1 MSNYGS
7 VKYHITDKGSEE
19 CGASVRRCPY
29 AEKGIILEHFDTKDE
44 ADKAFKEHME
54 LLHGAVPSVSRPAEG
69 INPSTGI
76 NKTSDRPNNYLVA
89 SSQTERF
96 QKLVVPPVPNH
107 DPLFRDEAEELLA
120 RAHKKVAEGNLV
132 GYGLIGS
139 SFYNLDTPESDRD
152 VILFTDSKAP
162 DYHKVFDDGA
172 DVRVSSVFSFAD
184 RIHQSQ
190 PSEVDLLM
198 SDTIRYD
205 NSPYEAYMR
214 SLRFNT
220 TEYLDRSESH
230 SVRDIKNA
238 LKDADRNQKRSRKA
252 LKTAFRNA
260 VMMNRVMRDGTGYTS
275 RFTNSERARF
285 YESLPFFYGTTED
298 DEHKVFERM
307 LRSAKRIG

>member
-1 MSNYGS
+1 MSNYEP
-7 VKYHITDKGSEE
+7 VKYHITDKGPEE
-19 CGASVRRCPY
+19 CGASLRQCPY
-29 AEKGIILEHFDTKDE
+29 AKKGIILEHFDTKDE
-44 ADKAFKEHME
+44 ADRAFKEHME
-54 LLHGAVPSVSRPAEG
+54 LLHGAVPSVSRPIEEVSSAG
-69 INPSTGI
+69 V
-76 NKTSDRPNNYLVA
+76 SDHPNRLM
-89 SSQTERF
+89 SSGCTENF
-96 QKLVVPPVPNH
+96 SESVVPPVPNH
-107 DPLFRDEAEELLA
+107 DPLLRNEAEELLA

-132 GYGLIGS
+132 GYWLIGS

-275 RFTNSERARF
+275 SFTNSERARF

>member
-1 MSNYGS
+1 MSNYEP

-19 CGASVRRCPY
+19 CGASIRQCPY
-29 AEKGIILEHFDTKDE
+29 AKKGIILEHFDTKDE
-44 ADKAFKEHME
+44 ADRAFKEHME
-54 LLHGAVPSVSRPAEG
+54 LLHGAVSSVSRPPEG
-69 INPSTGI
+69 SISSTSTRYAFG
-76 NKTSDRPNNYLVA
+76 RPNRLV
-89 SSQTERF
+89 SSNSSRS
-96 QKLVVPPVPNH
+96 VVPPVPNH
-107 DPLFRDEAEELLA
+107 DPLLRNEAEELLA
-120 RAHKKVAEGNLV
+120 RAQKKVAKGNLV

-198 SDTIRYD
+198 SNTIRYD
-205 NSPYEAYMR
+205 NSPYEAYVR

-252 LKTAFRNA
+252 LKTAYRNA
-260 VMMNRVMRDGTGYTS
+260 VMMNRVMRDRTGYTS

-285 YESLPFFYGTTED
+285 YESLPFFYDMTED
-298 DEHKVFERM
+298 DEHKIFERM
-307 LRSAKRIG
+307 LRSAKRIA

>member
-19 CGASVRRCPY
+19 CGASVRQCPY

-44 ADKAFKEHME
+44 ADRAFKEHME
-54 LLHGAVPSVSRPAEG
+54 LLHGAVPSVSRPPEDR
-69 INPSTGI
+69 ILSTDARDASGRS
-76 NKTSDRPNNYLVA
+76 NHLV
-89 SSQTERF
+89 SSNSPRS
-96 QKLVVPPVPNH
+96 VVPPVPSH
-107 DPLFRDEAEELLA
+107 DPLLRDEAEELLA
-120 RAHKKVAEGNLV
+120 RAQKKVAKGNLV

-198 SDTIRYD
+198 SNTIRYD
-205 NSPYEAYMR
+205 NSPYEAYIR
-214 SLRFNT
+214 SLRFSS

-230 SVRDIKNA
+230 SIRDIKNA
-238 LKDADRNQKRSRKA
+238 LRDADRNQKRSRKA

-285 YESLPFFYGTTED
+285 YESLPFFHNTTED
-298 DEHKVFERM
+298 DEHKIFKRM
-307 LRSAKRIG
+307 MRSAKRIG

>member
-1 MSNYGS
+1 MSNYEP
-7 VKYHITDKGSEE
+7 VKYHITDKGSEK
-19 CGASVRRCPY
+19 CGASVRQCPY

-44 ADKAFKEHME
+44 ADKAFQGHME
-54 LLHGAVPSVSRPAEG
+54 LLHGVVRSVSRPPEG
-69 INPSTGI
+69 SILSASI
-76 NKTSDRPNNYLVA
+76 RATSNRSIHLA
-89 SSQTERF
+89 SSVQNEYSSG
-96 QKLVVPPVPNH
+96 LVVPPVPDH
-107 DPLFRDEAEELLA
+107 DPLLRNEAEELLA
-120 RAHKKVAEGNLV
+120 RAHKKVANGNLV

-172 DVRVSSVFSFAD
+172 DVRVSSVFSFAG

-198 SDTIRYD
+198 SNTIRYD
-205 NSPYEAYMR
+205 NSPYEAYVR

-252 LKTAFRNA
+252 LKTAYRNA
-260 VMMNRVMRDGTGYTS
+260 VMMNRVMRDRTGYTS

-285 YESLPFFYGTTED
+285 YESLPFFYDMTED
-298 DEHKVFERM
+298 DEHKIFERM
-307 LRSAKRIG
+307 LRSAKRIA

>member
-1 MSNYGS
+1 MSNYEP
-7 VKYHITDKGSEE
+7 VKYHITDKGSEK
-19 CGASVRRCPY
+19 CGASVGQCPY
-29 AEKGIILEHFDTKDE
+29 VEKGIILEHFDTKDE

-54 LLHGAVPSVSRPAEG
+54 LLHGAVPSVSRPPKGSA
-69 INPSTGI
+69 PSTSTRD
-76 NKTSDRPNNYLVA
+76 NSSRLKHLA
-89 SSQTERF
+89 SSVQSECSSGS
-96 QKLVVPPVPNH
+96 VIPPIPDH
-107 DPLFRDEAEELLA
+107 DPLLHAEADELLA

-198 SDTIRYD
+198 SNTIRYD
-205 NSPYEAYMR
+205 NSPYEAYIR

-285 YESLPFFYGTTED
+285 YESLPFFYDTTED
-298 DEHKVFERM
+298 DEHKIFERM

>member
-1 MSNYGS
+1 MSNYEP

-19 CGASVRRCPY
+19 CGASVRQCPY

-44 ADKAFKEHME
+44 ADRAFKEHME
-54 LLHGAVPSVSRPAEG
+54 LLHGAVSSVSRPPEDS
-69 INPSTGI
+69 IPSTSTRYASG
-76 NKTSDRPNNYLVA
+76 RPNHLV
-89 SSQTERF
+89 SSNSYGM
-96 QKLVVPPVPNH
+96 VVPPVPNH
-107 DPLFRDEAEELLA
+107 DPLLRNEADELLA
-120 RAHKKVAEGNLV
+120 RAHKRVSEGNLV

-152 VILFTDSKAP
+152 IILFTDSKAS

-198 SDTIRYD
+198 SNTIRYD
-205 NSPYEAYMR
+205 NSPYEAYIR

-230 SVRDIKNA
+230 SVRDIRNA
-238 LKDADRNQKRSRKA
+238 LKDAGGNQKRSRKA

-285 YESLPFFYGTTED
+285 YESLPFFYSTTED
-298 DEHKVFERM
+298 DEHKIFERM

>member
-19 CGASVRRCPY
+19 CGASVRQCPY

-54 LLHGAVPSVSRPAEG
+54 LLHGAVPSVSRPPEG
-69 INPSTGI
+69 SISSTSTRYASG
-76 NKTSDRPNNYLVA
+76 RPNRLV
-89 SSQTERF
+89 SSNSSRS
-96 QKLVVPPVPNH
+96 VVPPVPNH
-107 DPLFRDEAEELLA
+107 DPLLRNEAEELLA
-120 RAHKKVAEGNLV
+120 RAQKKVAKGNLV

-198 SDTIRYD
+198 SNTIRYD
-205 NSPYEAYMR
+205 NSPYEAYIR

-275 RFTNSERARF
+275 RFKNSERARF
-285 YESLPFFYGTTED
+285 YESLPFFYDTTED
-298 DEHKVFERM
+298 DEHKIFERM

>member
-1 MSNYGS
+1 MNDYGS
-7 VKYHITDKGSEE
+7 VKYHITDKGAEE
-19 CGASVRRCPY
+19 CGASVRQCPY
-29 AEKGIILEHFDTKDE
+29 AKKGVILEHFDTKDE
-44 ADKAFKEHME
+44 ADRAFKEHME
-54 LLHGAVPSVSRPAEG
+54 LLHGAVSSVSRPAKEG
-69 INPSTGI
+69 NPST
-76 NKTSDRPNNYLVA
+76 NTRDNSSCLSRPG
-89 SSQTERF
+89 SSNQTGLSL
-96 QKLVVPPVPNH
+96 KPVVPPVPNH
-107 DPLFRDEAEELLA
+107 DPLLRNEAEELLA

-205 NSPYEAYMR
+205 NSPYESYMR
-214 SLRFNT
+214 SLRFNS

-230 SVRDIKNA
+230 SIRDIKNA
-238 LKDADRNQKRSRKA
+238 RKDADRNQKRSKKS
-252 LKTAFRNA
+252 LKTAYRNA

-285 YESLPFFYGTTED
+285 YESLPFFYDTIED
-298 DEHKVFERM
+298 DEHKIFERM

>member
-19 CGASVRRCPY
+19 CGASVRQCPY

-44 ADKAFKEHME
+44 ADRAFKEHME
-54 LLHGAVPSVSRPAEG
+54 LLHGAVPSVSRPAEDS
-69 INPSTGI
+69 ISLASTR
-76 NKTSDRPNNYLVA
+76 NA
-89 SSQTERF
+89 SGRSNHLISSNSSRS
-96 QKLVVPPVPNH
+96 VVPPVPNH
-107 DPLFRDEAEELLA
+107 DPLLRDEAEELLA

-198 SDTIRYD
+198 SNTIRYD
-205 NSPYEAYMR
+205 NSPYEAYIR

-238 LKDADRNQKRSRKA
+238 LKNADRNQKRSRKA
-252 LKTAFRNA
+252 IKTAFRNA
-260 VMMNRVMRDGTGYTS
+260 VMMNRVMRDGTEYTS

-285 YESLPFFYGTTED
+285 YESLPFFYSTTEN

>member
-19 CGASVRRCPY
+19 CGASVRQCPY

-54 LLHGAVPSVSRPAEG
+54 LLHGAVPSVSRPPEG
-69 INPSTGI
+69 RILSTDARDAFGRSNRLVPS
-76 NKTSDRPNNYLVA
+76 N
-89 SSQTERF
+89 SSGS
-96 QKLVVPPVPNH
+96 VVPPVPNH
-107 DPLFRDEAEELLA
+107 DPLLRNEAEELLA

-172 DVRVSSVFSFAD
+172 DVRLSSVFSFAD

-198 SDTIRYD
+198 SNTIRYD
-205 NSPYEAYMR
+205 NSPYEAYIR

-238 LKDADRNQKRSRKA
+238 LKDVDRNQKRSRKA

-260 VMMNRVMRDGTGYTS
+260 VMMNRVMKDGTGYTS
-275 RFTNSERARF
+275 RFTNS
-285 YESLPFFYGTTED
+285 
-298 DEHKVFERM
+298 
-307 LRSAKRIG
+307 

>member
-1 MSNYGS
+1 MSNYEP

-19 CGASVRRCPY
+19 CGASVRQCPY

-54 LLHGAVPSVSRPAEG
+54 LLHGAVPSVSRPPEG
-69 INPSTGI
+69 RILSTDARDAFGRSNRLVPS
-76 NKTSDRPNNYLVA
+76 N
-89 SSQTERF
+89 SSGS
-96 QKLVVPPVPNH
+96 VVPPVPNH
-107 DPLFRDEAEELLA
+107 DPLLRNEAEELLA

-172 DVRVSSVFSFAD
+172 DVRVSSLFSFAD

-198 SDTIRYD
+198 SNTIRYD
-205 NSPYEAYMR
+205 NSPYEAYIR

-285 YESLPFFYGTTED
+285 YESLPFFYDSTED
-298 DEHKVFERM
+298 DEHKIFERM

>member
-19 CGASVRRCPY
+19 CGASVRQCPY

-54 LLHGAVPSVSRPAEG
+54 LLHGAVPSVSRPPEG
-69 INPSTGI
+69 RILSTDARDAFGRSNRLVPS
-76 NKTSDRPNNYLVA
+76 N
-89 SSQTERF
+89 SSGS
-96 QKLVVPPVPNH
+96 VVPPVPNH
-107 DPLFRDEAEELLA
+107 DPLLRNEAEELLA

-198 SDTIRYD
+198 SNTIRYD
-205 NSPYEAYMR
+205 NSPYEAYIR

-285 YESLPFFYGTTED
+285 YESLPFFYDTTED
-298 DEHKVFERM
+298 DEHKIFERM

>member
-19 CGASVRRCPY
+19 CGASVRQCPY

-44 ADKAFKEHME
+44 ADRAFKEHME
-54 LLHGAVPSVSRPAEG
+54 LLHGAVPSVSRPPEG
-69 INPSTGI
+69 RILSTDARDAFG
-76 NKTSDRPNNYLVA
+76 RPNRLVPSN
-89 SSQTERF
+89 SSES
-96 QKLVVPPVPNH
+96 VVPPVPNH
-107 DPLFRDEAEELLA
+107 DPLLRNEAEELLA

-198 SDTIRYD
+198 SNTIRYD
-205 NSPYEAYMR
+205 NSPYEAYVR

-252 LKTAFRNA
+252 LKTAYRNA
-260 VMMNRVMRDGTGYTS
+260 VMMNRVMRDRTGYTS

-285 YESLPFFYGTTED
+285 YESLPFFYDMTED
-298 DEHKVFERM
+298 DEHKIFERM
-307 LRSAKRIG
+307 LRSAKRIA

>member
-1 MSNYGS
+1 MSNYKP

-19 CGASVRRCPY
+19 CSASVRQCPY

-44 ADKAFKEHME
+44 ADKAFKKHME
-54 LLHGAVPSVSRPAEG
+54 LLHGTVPSVSRPSED
-69 INPSTGI
+69 IILSTSTRDTSNRSRLLDSSAQ
-76 NKTSDRPNNYLVA
+76 NKY
-89 SSQTERF
+89 SSG
-96 QKLVVPPVPNH
+96 LVVPPVPDH
-107 DPLFRDEAEELLA
+107 DPLLRNEAEELLA

-162 DYHKVFDDGA
+162 DYHKVFGDGA

-198 SDTIRYD
+198 SNTIRYD
-205 NSPYEAYMR
+205 NSPYEAYIR

-220 TEYLDRSESH
+220 TEYLNRSESH
-230 SVRDIKNA
+230 SIRDIKNA
-238 LKDADRNQKRSRKA
+238 LKDTDRNQKRSRKA

-260 VMMNRVMRDGTGYTS
+260 VMMNRVMRDRTGYTS

-285 YESLPFFYGTTED
+285 YESLPFFYDMTED
-298 DEHKVFERM
+298 DEHKIFERM
-307 LRSAKRIG
+307 LRSAKRIA

>member
-1 MSNYGS
+1 MSNYEP

-19 CGASVRRCPY
+19 CGASVRQCPY

-54 LLHGAVPSVSRPAEG
+54 LLHGAVPSVSRPPEG
-69 INPSTGI
+69 RILSTDARDAFGRSNRLVPS
-76 NKTSDRPNNYLVA
+76 N
-89 SSQTERF
+89 SSGS
-96 QKLVVPPVPNH
+96 VVPPVPNH
-107 DPLFRDEAEELLA
+107 DPLLRNEAEELLA

-152 VILFTDSKAP
+152 VILFTNSKAP

-172 DVRVSSVFSFAD
+172 DVRVSSLFSFAD

-198 SDTIRYD
+198 SNTIRYD
-205 NSPYEAYMR
+205 NSPYEAYIR

-252 LKTAFRNA
+252 IKTAFRNA
-260 VMMNRVMRDGTGYTS
+260 VMMNRVMRDGTEYTS

-285 YESLPFFYGTTED
+285 YESLPFFYSTTEN

>member
-19 CGASVRRCPY
+19 CGASVRQCPY

-44 ADKAFKEHME
+44 ADRAFKEHME
-54 LLHGAVPSVSRPAEG
+54 LLHGAVSSVSRPVESNDHLAETEDNFG
-69 INPSTGI
+69 HTGQSAPSRTLRSLSG
-76 NKTSDRPNNYLVA
+76 S
-89 SSQTERF
+89 
-96 QKLVVPPVPNH
+96 VVPPVPNH
-107 DPLFRDEAEELLA
+107 DPLLRSEAEELLA
-120 RAHKKVAEGNLV
+120 RAQKKVAKGNLV

-198 SDTIRYD
+198 SNTIRYD
-205 NSPYEAYMR
+205 NSPYEAYIR

-285 YESLPFFYGTTED
+285 YESLPFFYDTTED
-298 DEHKVFERM
+298 DEHKIFERM

>member
-1 MSNYGS
+1 MSNYEP
-7 VKYHITDKGSEE
+7 VKYHITDKGVEE

-44 ADKAFKEHME
+44 ADRAFEEHME
-54 LLHGAVPSVSRPAEG
+54 LLHGAVSSVSRTSEANNHSTDTES
-69 INPSTGI
+69 IFSRSAQPSI
-76 NKTSDRPNNYLVA
+76 LKAP
-89 SSQTERF
+89 ER
-96 QKLVVPPVPNH
+96 LSESVVPPVPDH
-107 DPLFRDEAEELLA
+107 DPLLRNEAEELLA
-120 RAHKKVAEGNLV
+120 RAHKKVANGNLV

-172 DVRVSSVFSFAD
+172 DVRVSSVFSFAG

-198 SDTIRYD
+198 SNTIRYD
-205 NSPYEAYMR
+205 NSPYEAYVR

-260 VMMNRVMRDGTGYTS
+260 VMMNRVMRDRTGYTS

-285 YESLPFFYGTTED
+285 YESLPFFYDMTED
-298 DEHKVFERM
+298 DEHKIFERM
-307 LRSAKRIG
+307 LRSAKRIA

>member
-1 MSNYGS
+1 MSNYEP

-19 CGASVRRCPY
+19 CGASVRQCPY
-29 AEKGIILEHFDTKDE
+29 AKKGIILEHFDTKDE

-54 LLHGAVPSVSRPAEG
+54 LLHGAVPSVSRPPEG
-69 INPSTGI
+69 RILSTDARDAFGRSNHLVPS
-76 NKTSDRPNNYLVA
+76 N
-89 SSQTERF
+89 SSGS
-96 QKLVVPPVPNH
+96 VVPPVPNH
-107 DPLFRDEAEELLA
+107 DPLLRNEAEELLA

-198 SDTIRYD
+198 SNTIRYD
-205 NSPYEAYMR
+205 NSPYEAYVR

-252 LKTAFRNA
+252 LKTAFRNT

-285 YESLPFFYGTTED
+285 YESLPFFYDATED

>member
-1 MSNYGS
+1 MSNYEP
-7 VKYHITDKGSEE
+7 VKYHITDKGSKK
-19 CGASVRRCPY
+19 CGASVRQCPY

-54 LLHGAVPSVSRPAEG
+54 LLHGAVRSVSRPPKGSA
-69 INPSTGI
+69 PSTSTRD
-76 NKTSDRPNNYLVA
+76 NSSRLKHLA
-89 SSQTERF
+89 SSVQSEYSSGS
-96 QKLVVPPVPNH
+96 VVPPVPNH
-107 DPLFRDEAEELLA
+107 DPLLRNEAEELLA
-120 RAHKKVAEGNLV
+120 RAHKRVAEGNLV

-172 DVRVSSVFSFAD
+172 DVRVSSVFSFAN

-198 SDTIRYD
+198 SNTIRYD
-205 NSPYEAYMR
+205 NSPYEAYVR

-260 VMMNRVMRDGTGYTS
+260 VMMSRVMRDGTGYTS

-285 YESLPFFYGTTED
+285 YESLPFFYDATEE

>member
-1 MSNYGS
+1 MSNYEP

-19 CGASVRRCPY
+19 CGASVRQCPY

-54 LLHGAVPSVSRPAEG
+54 LLHGAVRSVSRPPEG
-69 INPSTGI
+69 SVPSISTRD
-76 NKTSDRPNNYLVA
+76 NSSRLKHLA
-89 SSQTERF
+89 SSVQNEYSSES
-96 QKLVVPPVPNH
+96 VIPPIPDH
-107 DPLFRDEAEELLA
+107 DPLLRNEAEELLA

-162 DYHKVFDDGA
+162 DYHKVFDDVA

-198 SDTIRYD
+198 SNTIRYD
-205 NSPYEAYMR
+205 SSPYEVYIR

-285 YESLPFFYGTTED
+285 YESLPFFYDTNED

>member
-1 MSNYGS
+1 MSNYEP

-19 CGASVRRCPY
+19 CGASVRQCPY

-54 LLHGAVPSVSRPAEG
+54 LLHGAVPSVSRPPEG
-69 INPSTGI
+69 RILSTDARDAFGRSNRLVPS
-76 NKTSDRPNNYLVA
+76 N
-89 SSQTERF
+89 SSGS
-96 QKLVVPPVPNH
+96 VVPPVPNH
-107 DPLFRDEAEELLA
+107 DPLLRNEAEELLA

-152 VILFTDSKAP
+152 VILFTNSKAP

-172 DVRVSSVFSFAD
+172 DVRVSSLFSFAD

-198 SDTIRYD
+198 SNTIRYD
-205 NSPYEAYMR
+205 NSPYEAYIR

-285 YESLPFFYGTTED
+285 YESLPFFYDSTED
-298 DEHKVFERM
+298 DEHKIFERM

>member
-19 CGASVRRCPY
+19 CGASVRQCPY

-44 ADKAFKEHME
+44 ADRAFKEHME
-54 LLHGAVPSVSRPAEG
+54 LLHGAVPSVSRPPEG
-69 INPSTGI
+69 RILSTDARDASGRS
-76 NKTSDRPNNYLVA
+76 NHLV
-89 SSQTERF
+89 SSNSPRS
-96 QKLVVPPVPNH
+96 VVPPVPSH
-107 DPLFRDEAEELLA
+107 DPLLRDEAEELLA
-120 RAHKKVAEGNLV
+120 RAQKKVAKGNLV

-198 SDTIRYD
+198 SNTIRYD
-205 NSPYEAYMR
+205 NSPYEAYIR
-214 SLRFNT
+214 SLRFSS

-230 SVRDIKNA
+230 SIRDIKNA
-238 LKDADRNQKRSRKA
+238 LRDADRNQKRSRKA

-285 YESLPFFYGTTED
+285 YESLPFFHNTTED
-298 DEHKVFERM
+298 DEHKIFKRM
-307 LRSAKRIG
+307 MRSAKRIG

>member
-1 MSNYGS
+1 MIS
-7 VKYHITDKGSEE
+7 ITAGDK
-19 CGASVRRCPY
+19 CPY

-44 ADKAFKEHME
+44 ADRAFNEHME
-54 LLHGAVPSVSRPAEG
+54 LLHGVVPSVSRPVEG
-69 INPSTGI
+69 STSSTNI
-76 NKTSDRPNNYLVA
+76 SDQA
-89 SSQTERF
+89 ERF
-96 QKLVVPPVPNH
+96 PGSVVPPVPSH
-107 DPLFRDEAEELLA
+107 DPLLRAEAEKLLA
-120 RAHKKVAEGNLV
+120 QAHKKVAEGNLV

-172 DVRVSSVFSFAD
+172 DVRVSSLFSFAD

-198 SDTIRYD
+198 SNTIKYD

-214 SLRFNT
+214 SLRFSS

-230 SVRDIKNA
+230 SIRDIKNA
-238 LKDADRNQKRSRKA
+238 LKDADKNQKRSRKA
-252 LKTAFRNA
+252 LKTAYRNA

-285 YESLPFFYGTTED
+285 YESLPFFYNTTED
-298 DEHKVFERM
+298 DEHKIFERM
-307 LRSAKRIG
+307 MRSAKRIG

>member
-19 CGASVRRCPY
+19 CSASVRQCPY

-44 ADKAFKEHME
+44 ADRAFKEHME
-54 LLHGAVPSVSRPAEG
+54 LLHGAVPSVSRPAEDS
-69 INPSTGI
+69 ISSASTRD
-76 NKTSDRPNNYLVA
+76 N
-89 SSQTERF
+89 SSRLKHLDSSVQTDYSSS
-96 QKLVVPPVPNH
+96 LVVPPVPSH
-107 DPLFRDEAEELLA
+107 DPLLRNEAEELLA

-198 SDTIRYD
+198 SNTIRYD

-260 VMMNRVMRDGTGYTS
+260 VMMNRVMKDGTGYTS

-285 YESLPFFYGTTED
+285 YESLPFFYNTTED
-298 DEHKVFERM
+298 DEHKIFERM
-307 LRSAKRIG
+307 MRSAKRIG

>member
-7 VKYHITDKGSEE
+7 VKYHITDKGSEK
-19 CGASVRRCPY
+19 CGASVRQCPY

-54 LLHGAVPSVSRPAEG
+54 LLHGAVPSVSRPPEG
-69 INPSTGI
+69 SIPST
-76 NKTSDRPNNYLVA
+76 NTKDNASRSNRLV
-89 SSQTERF
+89 SSNSSGS
-96 QKLVVPPVPNH
+96 VVPPVPNH
-107 DPLFRDEAEELLA
+107 DPLLRNEAEELLV
-120 RAHKKVAEGNLV
+120 RAHKKVAEGDLV

-198 SDTIRYD
+198 SNTIRYD
-205 NSPYEAYMR
+205 NSPYEAYIR

-238 LKDADRNQKRSRKA
+238 LKDANRNQKRSRKA

-285 YESLPFFYGTTED
+285 YESLPFFYDTTED
-298 DEHKVFERM
+298 DEHKIFERM

>member
-19 CGASVRRCPY
+19 CGASVRQCPY

-44 ADKAFKEHME
+44 ADRAFKEHME
-54 LLHGAVPSVSRPAEG
+54 LLHGAVPSVSRPPEG
-69 INPSTGI
+69 RILSTDARDAFGRSNRLVPS
-76 NKTSDRPNNYLVA
+76 NSPR
-89 SSQTERF
+89 S
-96 QKLVVPPVPNH
+96 VVPPVPSH
-107 DPLFRDEAEELLA
+107 DPLLRNEAEELLA

-198 SDTIRYD
+198 SNTIRYD
-205 NSPYEAYMR
+205 NSPYEAYIR

-252 LKTAFRNA
+252 IKTAFRNA
-260 VMMNRVMRDGTGYTS
+260 VMMNRVMRDGTEYTS

-285 YESLPFFYGTTED
+285 YESLPFFYSTTEN

>member
-19 CGASVRRCPY
+19 CGASVRQCPY

-44 ADKAFKEHME
+44 ADRAFKEHME
-54 LLHGAVPSVSRPAEG
+54 LLHGAVPSVSRPPEG
-69 INPSTGI
+69 RILSTDARDASGRS
-76 NKTSDRPNNYLVA
+76 NHLV
-89 SSQTERF
+89 SSNSSRS
-96 QKLVVPPVPNH
+96 VVPPVPNH
-107 DPLFRDEAEELLA
+107 DPLLRNEAEELLA
-120 RAHKKVAEGNLV
+120 RAQKKVAKGNLV

-152 VILFTDSKAP
+152 VILFTDSKAS

-198 SDTIRYD
+198 SNTIRYD
-205 NSPYEAYMR
+205 NSPYEAYIR

-285 YESLPFFYGTTED
+285 YESLPFFHNTTED
-298 DEHKVFERM
+298 DEHKIFKRM
-307 LRSAKRIG
+307 MRSAKRIG

>member
-1 MSNYGS
+1 MSNYEP
-7 VKYHITDKGSEE
+7 VKYHITDKGAEE
-19 CGASVRRCPY
+19 CGASVRQCPY
-29 AEKGIILEHFDTKDE
+29 AKKGIILEHFDTKDE
-44 ADKAFKEHME
+44 ADRAFKEHME
-54 LLHGAVPSVSRPAEG
+54 LLHGAFPSVSRSAESNDNLAVTEDNFG
-69 INPSTGI
+69 QTSQSAPSRTP
-76 NKTSDRPNNYLVA
+76 RPL
-89 SSQTERF
+89 SKS
-96 QKLVVPPVPNH
+96 VVPPIPAH
-107 DPLFRDEAEELLA
+107 DSLLRDEAEELLA

-172 DVRVSSVFSFAD
+172 DVRVSSLFSFAD

-198 SDTIRYD
+198 SNTIKYD
-205 NSPYEAYMR
+205 NSPYEAYIR
-214 SLRFNT
+214 SLRFSS

-252 LKTAFRNA
+252 LKTAYRNA

-285 YESLPFFYGTTED
+285 YESLPFFYDTTED
-298 DEHKVFERM
+298 DEHKIFERM
-307 LRSAKRIG
+307 MRSSKRIG

>member
-1 MSNYGS
+1 MSNYEP

-19 CGASVRRCPY
+19 CGASVRQCPY

-54 LLHGAVPSVSRPAEG
+54 LLHGAVPSVSRPPEG
-69 INPSTGI
+69 RILSTDARDAFGRSNRLVPS
-76 NKTSDRPNNYLVA
+76 N
-89 SSQTERF
+89 SSGS
-96 QKLVVPPVPNH
+96 VVPPVPNH
-107 DPLFRDEAEELLA
+107 DPLLRNEAEELLA

-198 SDTIRYD
+198 SNTIRYD
-205 NSPYEAYMR
+205 NSPYEAYIR

-230 SVRDIKNA
+230 SVRDIRNA
-238 LKDADRNQKRSRKA
+238 LKDAGGKQKRSRKA

-285 YESLPFFYGTTED
+285 YESLPFFYSTTED
-298 DEHKVFERM
+298 DEHKIFERM

>member
-1 MSNYGS
+1 MSKYGP
-7 VKYHITDKGSEE
+7 VKYHITDKGPEE
-19 CGASVRRCPY
+19 CGASVRQCPY

-44 ADKAFKEHME
+44 ADRAFNEHME
-54 LLHGAVPSVSRPAEG
+54 LLHGAVPSVSRPEEEVSSAG
-69 INPSTGI
+69 V
-76 NKTSDRPNNYLVA
+76 SDHPNRLM
-89 SSQTERF
+89 SSGCTENF
-96 QKLVVPPVPNH
+96 SESVVPPVPNH
-107 DPLFRDEAEELLA
+107 DPLLRNEAEELLA

-198 SDTIRYD
+198 SNTIRYD
-205 NSPYEAYMR
+205 NSPYEAYIR

-238 LKDADRNQKRSRKA
+238 LKDVDRNQKRSRKA

-260 VMMNRVMRDGTGYTS
+260 VMMNRVMKDGTGYTS
-275 RFTNSERARF
+275 RFTNSERARL
-285 YESLPFFYGTTED
+285 YESLPFFYDTNED

>member
-1 MSNYGS
+1 MSNYEP

-19 CGASVRRCPY
+19 CGASVRQCPY

-54 LLHGAVPSVSRPAEG
+54 LLHGAVPSVSRPPEG
-69 INPSTGI
+69 RILSTDARDAFGRSNRLVPSNSLG
-76 NKTSDRPNNYLVA
+76 S
-89 SSQTERF
+89 
-96 QKLVVPPVPNH
+96 VVPPVPNH
-107 DPLFRDEAEELLA
+107 DPLLRNEAEELLA

-152 VILFTDSKAP
+152 VILFTNSKAP

-172 DVRVSSVFSFAD
+172 DVRVSSLFSFAD

-198 SDTIRYD
+198 SNTIRYD
-205 NSPYEAYMR
+205 NSPYEAYIR

-285 YESLPFFYGTTED
+285 YESLPFFYDSTED
-298 DEHKVFERM
+298 DEHKIFERM

>member
-19 CGASVRRCPY
+19 CGASVRQCPY

-44 ADKAFKEHME
+44 ADRAFKEHME
-54 LLHGAVPSVSRPAEG
+54 LLHGAVPSVSRPPEG
-69 INPSTGI
+69 RILSTDARDAFGRSNRLVPS
-76 NKTSDRPNNYLVA
+76 N
-89 SSQTERF
+89 SSRS
-96 QKLVVPPVPNH
+96 VVPPVPNH
-107 DPLFRDEAEELLA
+107 DPLLRNEAEELLA
-120 RAHKKVAEGNLV
+120 RAQKKVAKGNLV

-198 SDTIRYD
+198 SNTIRYD
-205 NSPYEAYMR
+205 NSPYEAYIR

-260 VMMNRVMRDGTGYTS
+260 VMMTRVMRDGTGYTS

-285 YESLPFFYGTTED
+285 YESLPFFYDTTED
-298 DEHKVFERM
+298 DEHKIFERM

>member
-19 CGASVRRCPY
+19 CGASVRQCPY

-44 ADKAFKEHME
+44 ADRAFKEHME
-54 LLHGAVPSVSRPAEG
+54 LLHGAVPSVSRPPEG
-69 INPSTGI
+69 RILSTDARDASGRS
-76 NKTSDRPNNYLVA
+76 NHLV
-89 SSQTERF
+89 SSNSPRS
-96 QKLVVPPVPNH
+96 VVPPVPSH
-107 DPLFRDEAEELLA
+107 DPLLRDEAEELLA
-120 RAHKKVAEGNLV
+120 RAQKKVAKGNLV

-190 PSEVDLLM
+190 PSEVDLLV
-198 SDTIRYD
+198 SNTIKYD
-205 NSPYEAYMR
+205 NSPYEAYIR
-214 SLRFNT
+214 SLKFNT

-230 SVRDIKNA
+230 SVRDIRNA
-238 LKDADRNQKRSRKA
+238 LKDAGGNQKRSRKA

-307 LRSAKRIG
+307 LRLAKRIG

>member
-19 CGASVRRCPY
+19 CGASVRQCPY

-44 ADKAFKEHME
+44 ADRAFKEHME
-54 LLHGAVPSVSRPAEG
+54 LLHGAVPSVSRPPEG
-69 INPSTGI
+69 RILSTDARDAFGRSNRLVPS
-76 NKTSDRPNNYLVA
+76 N
-89 SSQTERF
+89 SSES
-96 QKLVVPPVPNH
+96 VVPPVPNH
-107 DPLFRDEAEELLA
+107 DPLLRNEAEELLA

>member
-19 CGASVRRCPY
+19 CGASVRQCPY

-44 ADKAFKEHME
+44 ADRAFKEHME
-54 LLHGAVPSVSRPAEG
+54 LLHGAVSSVSRLPEDS
-69 INPSTGI
+69 NPSTSTRDASGRS
-76 NKTSDRPNNYLVA
+76 NHLVSSNYPR
-89 SSQTERF
+89 S
-96 QKLVVPPVPNH
+96 VVPPVPSH
-107 DPLFRDEAEELLA
+107 DPLLRNEAEELLA
-120 RAHKKVAEGNLV
+120 RAHKKVANGNLV

-152 VILFTDSKAP
+152 VILFTDFKAP

-198 SDTIRYD
+198 SNTIRYD
-205 NSPYEAYMR
+205 NSPYEAYIR

-252 LKTAFRNA
+252 IKTAFRNA
-260 VMMNRVMRDGTGYTS
+260 VMMNRVMRDGTEYTS

-285 YESLPFFYGTTED
+285 YESLPFFYSTTEN

>member
-19 CGASVRRCPY
+19 CGASVRQCPY
-29 AEKGIILEHFDTKDE
+29 AKKGIILEHFDTKDE

-54 LLHGAVPSVSRPAEG
+54 LLHGAVPSVSRPPEDS
-69 INPSTGI
+69 IPSTR
-76 NKTSDRPNNYLVA
+76 TRDA
-89 SSQTERF
+89 SSCSNHLVSSNLSES
-96 QKLVVPPVPNH
+96 VVPPVPNH
-107 DPLFRDEAEELLA
+107 DPLLRNEAEELLA

-198 SDTIRYD
+198 SNTIRYD
-205 NSPYEAYMR
+205 NSPYEAYIR

-238 LKDADRNQKRSRKA
+238 LKDVDRNQKRSRKA

-260 VMMNRVMRDGTGYTS
+260 VMMNRVMKDGTGYTS

-285 YESLPFFYGTTED
+285 YESLPFFYDTTED
-298 DEHKVFERM
+298 DEHKIFERM

>member
-1 MSNYGS
+1 MSNYES
-7 VKYHITDKGSEE
+7 VKYHITNKGSEE
-19 CGASVRRCPY
+19 CGASVRQCPY
-29 AEKGIILEHFDTKDE
+29 AKKGIILEHFDTKNE
-44 ADKAFKEHME
+44 ADRAFKEHME
-54 LLHGAVPSVSRPAEG
+54 LLYGAVSSVSRPAESNDHLTIAEDDFG
-69 INPSTGI
+69 HAGWPSPLRDPRHLSG
-76 NKTSDRPNNYLVA
+76 S
-89 SSQTERF
+89 
-96 QKLVVPPVPNH
+96 VVPPVPNH
-107 DPLFRDEAEELLA
+107 DPLLRNEAEELLA

-172 DVRVSSVFSFAD
+172 DVRVSSLFSFAD
-184 RIHQSQ
+184 RINQSQ

-198 SDTIRYD
+198 SNTIRYN

-214 SLRFNT
+214 SLRFSS

-238 LKDADRNQKRSRKA
+238 IKDADRNQKRSRKA
-252 LKTAFRNA
+252 LKTAYRNS
-260 VMMNRVMRDGTGYTS
+260 VMMNRVMRDGTDYTS

-285 YESLPFFYGTTED
+285 YESLPFFYEMAED
-298 DEHKVFERM
+298 DEHKIFERM
-307 LRSAKRIG
+307 MRSAKRIG

>member
-1 MSNYGS
+1 MSNYKP

-19 CGASVRRCPY
+19 CGASVRQCPY
-29 AEKGIILEHFDTKDE
+29 AERGIILEHFDTKDE

-54 LLHGAVPSVSRPAEG
+54 LLHGAVPSVLRPPEG
-69 INPSTGI
+69 SAPSTSTRDNSGRL
-76 NKTSDRPNNYLVA
+76 KHLA
-89 SSQTERF
+89 SSIQNEYSSG
-96 QKLVVPPVPNH
+96 LVVPPIPDH
-107 DPLFRDEAEELLA
+107 DPLLRNEAEELLA

-172 DVRVSSVFSFAD
+172 DVRVSSLFSFAD

-198 SDTIRYD
+198 SNTIRYD
-205 NSPYEAYMR
+205 NSPYESYMR
-214 SLRFNT
+214 SLRFSS

-230 SVRDIKNA
+230 SIRDIKNA

-252 LKTAFRNA
+252 LKTAYRNA
-260 VMMNRVMRDGTGYTS
+260 VMMNRVMRDGTSYTS

-285 YESLPFFYGTTED
+285 YESLPFFYSTTED
-298 DEHKVFERM
+298 DEHKIFERM

>member
-19 CGASVRRCPY
+19 CGASVRQCPY

-44 ADKAFKEHME
+44 ADRAFKEHME
-54 LLHGAVPSVSRPAEG
+54 LLHGAVPSVSRPPEG
-69 INPSTGI
+69 RILSTDARDASGRS
-76 NKTSDRPNNYLVA
+76 NHLV
-89 SSQTERF
+89 SSNSPRS
-96 QKLVVPPVPNH
+96 VVPPVPSH
-107 DPLFRDEAEELLA
+107 DPLLRDEAEELLA
-120 RAHKKVAEGNLV
+120 RAQKKVAKGNLV

-190 PSEVDLLM
+190 PSEVDLLV
-198 SDTIRYD
+198 SNTIKYD
-205 NSPYEAYMR
+205 NSPYEAYIR
-214 SLRFNT
+214 SLKFNT

-230 SVRDIKNA
+230 SVRDIRNA
-238 LKDADRNQKRSRKA
+238 LKDAGGNQKRSRKA

-298 DEHKVFERM
+298 DEHKVFERI

>member
-1 MSNYGS
+1 MSNYEP

-19 CGASVRRCPY
+19 CGASVRQCPY

-54 LLHGAVPSVSRPAEG
+54 LLHGAVPSVSRPPEG
-69 INPSTGI
+69 SISSANTR
-76 NKTSDRPNNYLVA
+76 DA
-89 SSQTERF
+89 SGRSNH
-96 QKLVVPPVPNH
+96 LISSNSSGSVVPPVPNH
-107 DPLFRDEAEELLA
+107 DPLLRNEAEELLA